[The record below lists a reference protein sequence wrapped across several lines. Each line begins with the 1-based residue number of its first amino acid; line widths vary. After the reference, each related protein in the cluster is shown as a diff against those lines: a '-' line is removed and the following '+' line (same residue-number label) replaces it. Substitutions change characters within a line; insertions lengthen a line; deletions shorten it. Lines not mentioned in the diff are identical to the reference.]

1 MAAASLQD
9 CLALGVI
16 FAATDSV
23 AVLQVL
29 KQDRS
34 PLLYS
39 LVFGEGVINDATAV
53 ALLRAVQVW
62 HHFLQRL
69 ALQCSCALQ
78 GQVSAGEGTVQNF
91 VEICS
96 GLSRYCLTSCSFS
109 ARVCTYM
116 LCCESCQG
124 RLASATYNLCFCPA
138 QSCLGAATF
147 IVALTPKPWSATSAT
162 SGQESGSAQSS
173 SDIVAVLAALAP
185 SPWYTAHTLATTYYQ
200 ATLQILHRAVHHPL
214 QQ

>member
-1 MAAASLQD
+1 MVANFLQD

-62 HHFLQRL
+62 HP
-69 ALQCSCALQ
+69 
-78 GQVSAGEGTVQNF
+78 
-91 VEICS
+91 
-96 GLSRYCLTSCSFS
+96 LSQHL
-109 ARVCTYM
+109 
-116 LCCESCQG
+116 
-124 RLASATYNLCFCPA
+124 
-138 QSCLGAATF
+138 
-147 IVALTPKPWSATSAT
+147 
-162 SGQESGSAQSS
+162 
-173 SDIVAVLAALAP
+173 
-185 SPWYTAHTLATTYYQ
+185 
-200 ATLQILHRAVHHPL
+200 PL
-214 QQ
+214 KH